1 MLNEADTRAKLID
14 PRLLA
19 DGWGEP
25 LIEREYTYRRGRV
38 RLVGEQSIRDQP
50 QFCDY
55 VLRDSARGP
64 ILAVVEA
71 KDENHGPSDGLQ
83 QALGYAEDIGV
94 YFAYSSNGRGIV
106 EHDRLTNVVTD
117 LDSFPSPDEL
127 RSRIASERPTRRAE
141 LKNREGDQ
149 VTNPIVQPAY
159 PAPTGGMRWYQE
171 RAVTAVLDEM
181 LSGRHRALLSLATGT
196 GKTYIAFNLAWK
208 LLKSGFSRRVLF
220 LADRVS
226 LRDQAFNEFGPFDKA
241 RVVVSGSPRFGRDIH
256 FGIYQTLY
264 ARGEDGVRLFE
275 RYPRD
280 FFDLVIIDEC
290 HRSGYGDWQVILD
303 HFGSAFHLGMTATP
317 KRSDSIDTYEFFAGE
332 NRDADGTPQP
342 AFEYS
347 LGRGIDDGFLAM
359 YRVRQVKTNLDQDGL
374 RIEEELDQGAD
385 LIVPDGAPIKEIY
398 ASSDFERAIQVEDRT
413 RAMCEHLAGLLRQWG
428 PNQKTMVFCVS
439 MEHAARV
446 RDHMQRLLGPE
457 TGKSHYAV
465 RIVSEEP
472 AGQAL
477 LEEFQLS
484 SSTQPVLATTVD
496 LLTTG
501 VNVPSCRNIVFM
513 KPVGSPTVFKQILG
527 RGSRLDAATNK
538 EFFRIVDYTDA
549 TRLLDEWDLPPAGGA
564 AFTDGH
570 GVLTG
575 QVVNHDGFG
584 PIGAAAV
591 VVRAGSRTLAEVQ
604 TDDRGLFHVRD
615 LPETT
620 LTVDA
625 AARGFSGKRLRVPV
639 QVEPTEIVIALREP
653 QPGVE
658 KLVISG
664 VTVNIAAETDLTL
677 TDGAELTV
685 SEYIERAGSKAREL
699 VGSMQSLVEQWRDPD
714 TRSKLRASLSVVDV
728 LPSVLALVTGR
739 PDADELDLLAFSAF
753 GADIRS
759 REERARSL
767 ALAHNV
773 SDEESRP
780 AGNLVAALV
789 DKYRQAG
796 VEEIASADIFSVEPF
811 VTEFGGVQ
819 GVIRMLGGPDAV
831 KGMLREVQQWLYP
844 IDNEE
849 AIVES

>member
-1 MLNEADTRAKLID
+1 MALNEADTRAKLID

-19 DGWGEP
+19 DGWSEV

-38 RLVGEQSIRDQP
+38 RLVGEQSIRDRP

-55 VLRDSARGP
+55 VLRDGARGP

-71 KDENHGPSDGLQ
+71 KAEDHGPSDGLQ

-94 YFAYSSNGRGIV
+94 HFAYSSNGHGLV
-106 EHDRLTNVVTD
+106 EHDRLTNQVRD
-117 LDSFPSPDEL
+117 LESFPSPADL
-127 RSRIASERPTRRAE
+127 RTRISSSLPTRTAALR
-141 LKNREGDQ
+141 NPDGVV
-149 VTNPIVQPAY
+149 VTNPIIQPAF
-159 PAPTGGMRWYQE
+159 PSPTGGMRWYQE
-171 RAVTAVLDEM
+171 RAVTAALDEM
-181 LSGRHRALLSLATGT
+181 LSGRRRALLSLATGT

-208 LLKSGFSRRVLF
+208 LLRSGYSKRVLF
-220 LADRVS
+220 LADRIS
-226 LRDQAFNEFGPFDKA
+226 LRDQAFNEFGPFDTA
-241 RVVVSGSPRFGRDIH
+241 RGVVSGSPPFARDIH

-264 ARGEDGVRLFE
+264 ARGEDGLRLYE

-303 HFGSAFHLGMTATP
+303 HFESAFHLGMTATP

-332 NRDADGTPQP
+332 NRDGDGAPQP
-342 AFEYS
+342 CFEYS

-359 YRVRQVKTNLDQDGL
+359 YRVRRVKTNIDQDGL

-385 LIVPDGAPIKEIY
+385 LIVPDGAPVKEIY
-398 ASSDFERAIQVEDRT
+398 ASSEFERAIQVEDRT

-428 PNQKTMVFCVS
+428 PNEKSMVFCVS

-564 AFTDGH
+564 ILTEGH

-575 QVVNHDGFG
+575 QVVNHDGFE
-584 PIGAAAV
+584 PIEGAAV
-591 VVRAGSRTLAEVQ
+591 VVRAGSRTFAEVH
-604 TDDRGLFHVRD
+604 TDARGLFHVPE

-625 AARGFSGKRLRVPV
+625 AARGFSSKRLRVPIAA
-639 QVEPTEIVIALREP
+639 ESTEIVITLREP

-658 KLVISG
+658 RLVISG
-664 VTVNIAAETDLTL
+664 VTVTIAEETDLTL
-677 TDGAELTV
+677 ADGAELTV
-685 SEYIERAGSKAREL
+685 EEYIERAGAKTREL
-699 VGSMQSLVEQWRDPD
+699 VRTQKDLVEQWRDPEA
-714 TRSKLRASLSVVDV
+714 RSALRASLSVVDV
-728 LPSVLALVTGR
+728 QPSILALVSGR
-739 PDADELDLLAFSAF
+739 SDADELDLLAFSAF
-753 GADIRS
+753 GADIKS
-759 REERARSL
+759 REDRARAL

-773 SDEESRP
+773 SDDAPHAEG
-780 AGNLVAALV
+780 AIVAALI

-796 VEEIASADIFSVEPF
+796 VEEIASADVFSVEPF
-811 VTEFGGVQ
+811 TSGFGGVQ
-819 GVIRMLGGPDAV
+819 GVIRALGGPEAV
-831 KGMLREVQQWLYP
+831 KQVLRDVQRWLYP
-844 IDNEE
+844 TDDEE
-849 AIVES
+849 QDR